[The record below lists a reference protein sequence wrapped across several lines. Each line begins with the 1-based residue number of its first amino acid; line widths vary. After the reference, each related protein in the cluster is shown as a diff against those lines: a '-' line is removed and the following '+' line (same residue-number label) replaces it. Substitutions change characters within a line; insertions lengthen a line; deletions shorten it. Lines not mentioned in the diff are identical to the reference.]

1 MQQINAL
8 PHDRLIVITDEQSSD
23 PVDAPAAKRAYMIN
37 VASAEH
43 AVGYG
48 AWTRISGFSEQVLR
62 WIHAVEQE
70 SR

>member
-1 MQQINAL
+1 
-8 PHDRLIVITDEQSSD
+8 
-23 PVDAPAAKRAYMIN
+23 MIN